1 MEAPKPGKSGTITR
15 KLGASAGVTLPK
27 TRLVPGLPCTRTT
40 GIDLAFRRRINEREP
55 YLTRRR
61 TSLIDGSE
69 GGNAHSLR
77 HAGARMK
84 ATENGRNQ
92 EQCHVGTDQNPS
104 PPLPE
109 LLRPHAGIFS
119 KNSRT
124 AGARLA
130 AICRFAL
137 LFRSETTYARKSPAS
152 NPAT

>member
-1 MEAPKPGKSGTITR
+1 MGTKRIIWKLMCGSTKTGQIGNDHTEAGGERRRHAPED
-15 KLGASAGVTLPK
+15 AAGP
-27 TRLVPGLPCTRTT
+27 RTAVHQ
-40 GIDLAFRRRINEREP
+40 DYRHRSRVRRRINEREP

-124 AGARLA
+124 AGARFA
-130 AICRFAL
+130 AMCRFAL
-137 LFRSETTYARKSPAS
+137 LFKSETT
-152 NPAT
+152 